1 MLISSKVSSSV
12 INFGVSA
19 RSIYVTSSKSDEIK
33 SLILEKFKRGVTE
46 FHTQGGFSL
55 KEGVTL
61 FSVVT
66 PKEVPKLTKEIRDI
80 DPCAFIV
87 ISNVSEVFGNGF

>member
-1 MLISSKVSSSV
+1 M
-12 INFGVSA
+12 
-19 RSIYVTSSKSDEIK
+19 
-33 SLILEKFKRGVTE
+33 ILEKFKRGVTE